1 MAKKAAALFCA
12 ALCAAALAACRAEP
26 PAGGFAA
33 SSQPAPSSNGSEILE
48 GDASEAENPPQEAER
63 SEEDQMAL
71 AAGKAVFDWIY
82 PLDSA
87 LNSDIALIAVDMTAF
102 DLSED
107 GKEDLLQY
115 IEEQSGYPAREATAE
130 QLGDEGL
137 LDEDGFQNGILLT
150 MSLSMEGEDRAAFS
164 ASKYSSSLGAVG
176 TNNGTLKR
184 DGDTWTIDAEQMDV
198 WIS

>member
-1 MAKKAAALFCA
+1 M
-12 ALCAAALAACRAEP
+12 
-26 PAGGFAA
+26 
-33 SSQPAPSSNGSEILE
+33 
-48 GDASEAENPPQEAER
+48 
-63 SEEDQMAL
+63 
-71 AAGKAVFDWIY
+71 
-82 PLDSA
+82 
-87 LNSDIALIAVDMTAF
+87 NSDIALIAVDMTAF

-130 QLGDEGL
+130 QLEDEGL

-150 MSLSMEGEDRAAFS
+150 MSLSMEGGDCAAFS
-164 ASKYSSSLGAVG
+164 ASKYSSPLGAVG

>member
-1 MAKKAAALFCA
+1 
-12 ALCAAALAACRAEP
+12 
-26 PAGGFAA
+26 
-33 SSQPAPSSNGSEILE
+33 
-48 GDASEAENPPQEAER
+48 
-63 SEEDQMAL
+63 MAL

-130 QLGDEGL
+130 QLEDEGL

-164 ASKYSSSLGAVG
+164 ASKYRSPLGAVG

-184 DGDTWTIDAEQMDV
+184 DGDTWTIDGEQMDV